1 MKCSVFV
8 GSLEVKLTCT
18 GLHTNFLLSTPTN
31 MKYATNATE
40 SFIASLQPDLSAGGS
55 ASGESLDLL
64 EFQIWGGVPVEP
76 MLPPWTTKCPE

>member
-1 MKCSVFV
+1 
-8 GSLEVKLTCT
+8 
-18 GLHTNFLLSTPTN
+18 

-55 ASGESLDLL
+55 ASGESTDLL
-64 EFQIWGGVPVEP
+64 NDLQMGGVPVEP